1 MGAAGPAEEGSVMPE
16 EKGSLPPVKEFLEQM
31 YGVKLEEPTPEELA
45 HIHRLVEESIQKK
58 GRPDGRES
66 I

>member
-16 EKGSLPPVKEFLEQM
+16 EKRSLPPVKEFLEQM
-31 YGVKLEEPTPEELA
+31 YGVKLKEPTPEELA

>member
-1 MGAAGPAEEGSVMPE
+1 MGAARQTEEGSVMPE